1 MVIAYIREFFVPQ
14 GILGETL
21 ETAVPWSN
29 INQVKD
35 EANKLLVDLHKKY
48 NLPGKPFF
56 CSRVS
61 KVYHSGICMYNTVA
75 INVRG
80 VDNPEKV
87 FSKIEHALRE
97 CFIKNGGSISHHH
110 GVGKLRKDFMPD
122 TISDGS
128 IQMIQSIKKSQDP
141 NNIFGIN
148 NNIVTD

>member
-1 MVIAYIREFFVPQ
+1 MPQ

-80 VDNPEKV
+80 IDNPEEV
-87 FSKIEHALRE
+87 FSKIEHALRK
-97 CFIKNGGSISHHH
+97 CFINNGGSISHHH

-148 NNIVTD
+148 NNIISD